1 MKSILVNPIFD
12 PTCRTQCD
20 AQQLSLHVV
29 YIVSGLQ
36 DGEGTS
42 ANYANET
49 LNCVVQ
55 SIKN

>member
-42 ANYANET
+42 ANET